1 MDALINFLFAHLN
14 ELGTLGIMILIR
26 FLEKRKLKKKSA
38 VEKFELEKTIIEL
51 RNRMNGMND

>member
-14 ELGTLGIMILIR
+14 ELGTLAIMILIR
-26 FLEKRKLKKKSA
+26 FLEKKKLKKKSA